1 MKETLDSDVFAT
13 AQSAFQ
19 SGEYAIAEKDLFTL
33 LKNSPGNLAA
43 MHLLVQIHL
52 KQGQGAMAL
61 KQMLELTRL
70 APNHSAFWMDL
81 SHIYQLLGRVADADD
96 CYRKCVEINPSDSY
110 ARELHSQSLL
120 EQWMQTLEN
129 RKIGRE
135 ASKSYAAKVY
145 SGFIRTYLSGKKILD
160 IGYKGGF
167 GEATPIVSQAVGV
180 DLGYPG
186 YDGVHLPFPS
196 ESQDAVYSS
205 HCLEHIVS
213 PVGVIA
219 EWFRVIKVGGYLV
232 VVVPHQYLYE
242 RKLNIPSKH
251 PQHLHFFTPA
261 KLLTVIEEALLPN
274 NYRVRHLQDN
284 DLFYDYSISPK
295 THPVGCY
302 EIEIVLEKI
311 QLPTWSL
318 E

>member
-1 MKETLDSDVFAT
+1 MTESLDSDVFAA

-19 SGEYAIAEKDLFTL
+19 SGDYASAENGLRFFLSKT
-33 LKNSPGNLAA
+33 PGSLTA
-43 MHLLVQIHL
+43 MHLLAQVHV
-52 KQGQGAMAL
+52 KRGQGAQAL
-61 KQMLELTRL
+61 EQMLELTRL
-70 APNHSAFWMDL
+70 APDHSVLWMDL

-96 CYRKCVEINPSDSY
+96 CYRKCVALNPKDGY

-120 EQWMQTLEN
+120 EQWMQTLEH

-145 SGFIRTYLSGKKILD
+145 SGFIRTYLSGKNILD
-160 IGYKGGF
+160 IGYRGGF

-186 YDGVHLPFPS
+186 YDGVHLPFES

-205 HCLEHIVS
+205 HCLEHIEFPIV
-213 PVGVIA
+213 VIA
-219 EWFRVIKVGGYLV
+219 EWFRVLKVGGYLV

-242 RKLNIPSKH
+242 RKWKTPSRH
-251 PQHLHFFTPA
+251 PNHLHFFTPS
-261 KLLTVIEEALLPN
+261 KLLAVFEEALPPN
-274 NYRVRHLQDN
+274 LYRVRHLQDN
-284 DLFYDYSISPK
+284 DLFYDYSISPE

-302 EIEIVLEKI
+302 EIELVLEKI
-311 QLPTWSL
+311 QLPDWTL